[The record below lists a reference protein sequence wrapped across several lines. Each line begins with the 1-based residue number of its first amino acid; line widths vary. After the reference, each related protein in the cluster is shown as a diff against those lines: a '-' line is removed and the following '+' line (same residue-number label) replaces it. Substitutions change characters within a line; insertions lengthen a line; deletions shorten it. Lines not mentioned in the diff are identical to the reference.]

1 MRARRQSGQ
10 AAVEFALVMPLV
22 IFMILGSLQLFV
34 LGQARIAAQYAASR
48 ATRLGAMNHANCNA
62 IIKPA
67 IAVLMPAIDP
77 SYARGPGVGAAYANA
92 VRTRLGNRYLP
103 ARDGGRTGPI
113 VWVDRV
119 RPLAS
124 NLDPATEEDLWNLPT
139 PTGPRRVLEVRM
151 VFWAPMKIPFANWV
165 FARMALAHWGL
176 RDLNTA
182 DPLMPVKRN
191 AGWTQAS
198 QPPSARIGAELQLR
212 YDMGEFVFPIEATYA
227 MRMMSPPR
235 FAKQNCQ

>member
-1 MRARRQSGQ
+1 MSRRGEGGQ
-10 AAVEFALVMPLV
+10 AAVEFALVMPLL
-22 IFMILGSLQLFV
+22 IFMILGTLQLFL

-67 IAVLMPAIDP
+67 IAVLMPAINAGYGRAP
-77 SYARGPGVGAAYANA
+77 SVGTAYATE
-92 VRTRLGNRYLP
+92 VRARLPNRYLP

-119 RPLAS
+119 RPLAA
-124 NLDPATEEDLWNLPT
+124 NLNPATEEDLWNLPPPLGT
-139 PTGPRRVLEVRM
+139 MRVLEVRM
-151 VFWAPMKIPFANWV
+151 VFWAPLKIPFANWV
-165 FARMALAHWGL
+165 LMRMALAHWGL

-182 DPLMPVKRN
+182 NPLMPVRPD
-191 AGWTQAS
+191 AQWTQQS
-198 QPPSARIGAELQLR
+198 LPPSARVGAELVMR
-212 YDMGEFVFPIEATYA
+212 YDSGEYVFPIEATYA

-235 FAKQNCQ
+235 FTRQNCQ